1 MHPFEGLRDLPQDL
15 VDCVMCFLMTVL
27 METHL
32 IPNPHLNLFLSR
44 MTVTDTHTHRGAT
57 RQHFPELLPH
67 SFLVGTP
74 AVSMV
79 LPLLSLR

>member
-1 MHPFEGLRDLPQDL
+1 
-15 VDCVMCFLMTVL
+15 MTVL

-44 MTVTDTHTHRGAT
+44 MTHTHTEKGAT

-67 SFLVGTP
+67 CFPVGAP

-79 LPLLSLR
+79 FTSFITQPQKNTSGPVNARDVLSSLLY